1 MLMDGISYLS
11 LFLAAQTHM
20 VPLRQLLVSTRKETI
35 VNTESVSRLLWAQ
48 KDGFVALQERNN
60 WGGHTP

>member
-1 MLMDGISYLS
+1 MLMGGIS
-11 LFLAAQTHM
+11 FLGCTDSYGAIAAAFGLDT
-20 VPLRQLLVSTRKETI
+20 KETI
-35 VNTESVSRLLWAQ
+35 ANTESVSRLSWVQ

>member
-1 MLMDGISYLS
+1 MLARAIPYLS
-11 LFLAAQTHM
+11 LSWLHRLKRFHCGSCSLD
-20 VPLRQLLVSTRKETI
+20 LKETI
-35 VNTESVSRLLWAQ
+35 ANTESVSRLSWVQ